1 MCIQTTH
8 VIWVKMILPIKMVIA
23 MRSFEW
29 QPTLI
34 RQNSVVVSYP
44 DAHCRDQK
52 GVWLSNREVILLSL
66 I

>member
-1 MCIQTTH
+1 
-8 VIWVKMILPIKMVIA
+8 

-44 DAHCRDQK
+44 DAHCREQK
-52 GVWLSNREVILLSL
+52 GVWLSNRDVILLSL